1 MHPDRPSPARPSA
14 GRARLRGS
22 TPSGGQGLRAT
33 AAGLPRRVAGRT
45 ALAAVLGLA
54 LGLTGCGLPS
64 RTAPKYAGPP
74 KSAATAHDEAK
85 APPRPTDTTTASGL
99 LSQFLQSSVGGNM
112 GGDGEQKTA
121 NNDTRDWL
129 RQFMTD
135 DLAARWN
142 PQPGLTIVKDPT
154 EFVETELGNGQFT
167 VKVTLQPIGK
177 LTDSGEF
184 QINTQ
189 TADPITLT
197 STARTVVGGQL
208 RLSGN
213 VPDQLYLTVTGL
225 KAWYDWQPIYFWE
238 LGAGQGKLVPDL
250 RYMPRTLLQT
260 KRAGQVLDWL
270 RHGPSQW
277 LQGVAAPL
285 SEAVEFKGTPVIENG
300 VVKVNLS
307 GKATKIPTEGPEFT
321 RLVRQI
327 RWSLSTGPDHP
338 AVRLTIENQS
348 NDASSDG
355 WLEDNVA
362 AGLPTSTPDKYYVSG
377 GTVRAVGSDTGA
389 GLFAPGGSNTQVV
402 SAAINREGSK
412 AALVRQVSKNQ
423 QQLFV
428 SSDEQG
434 PPKYEP
440 VDVSVDVSVG
450 RLSRPAWMNY
460 PERRLL
466 ISDGKLLWVS
476 TDASA
481 RKFLP
486 VELSNALQIGSITAF
501 AVAPE
506 GHRIALIADAKLI
519 VAALQLVNGKLTIGS
534 PQQIYTS
541 LRNNQ
546 GVGWL
551 TETTLVVG
559 GAPSPT
565 PPNGVLAY
573 SLVAITVDG
582 AEEDVLPAG
591 ATRPASQTDV
601 SKVVVRTNNPRDS
614 LSFAWPRMPVTA
626 MVESN
631 GVAREVYRDSFGP
644 LSLGESTPTTTPSG
658 EQPANPTAPF
668 YPDY

>member
-1 MHPDRPSPARPSA
+1 MA
-14 GRARLRGS
+14 GW
-22 TPSGGQGLRAT
+22 
-33 AAGLPRRVAGRT
+33 T
-45 ALAAVLGLA
+45 ALAAVLSLA

-64 RTAPKYAGPP
+64 RTDPRYVGPP
-74 KSAATAHDEAK
+74 MSAATTQIEAW
-85 APPRPTDTTTASGL
+85 APPGPGDATTASKL
-99 LSQFLQSSVGGNM
+99 ISHFLQASVGGNM
-112 GGDGEQKTA
+112 GSDGEQKTA
-121 NNDTRDWL
+121 NNDTRDRL

-135 DLAARWN
+135 DLGPRWN
-142 PQPGLTIVKDPT
+142 PVPGLTIVKDP
-154 EFVETELGNGQFT
+154 EIQEIADGPGQF
-167 VKVTLQPIGK
+167 KIEVTLQPIGK

-189 TADPITLT
+189 TPDPIKI
-197 STARTVVGGQL
+197 SYTARTVAGGQL
-208 RLSGN
+208 RLSGY
-213 VPDQLYLTVTGL
+213 VPDQLYLTVSGL
-225 KAWYDWQPIYFWE
+225 KSGYDWQPIYFWE
-238 LGAGQGKLVPDL
+238 SGAGQGKLVPDL

-270 RHGPSQW
+270 RQGPSQW
-277 LQGVAAPL
+277 LQSVAALLP
-285 SEAVEFKGTPVIENG
+285 EAIEFKGTPVIENG
-300 VVKVNLS
+300 VVKVNL
-307 GKATKIPTEGPEFT
+307 GAKATKIAAGGQELT
-321 RLVRQI
+321 RLARQI
-327 RWSLSTGPDHP
+327 RWSLATGPDHP

-348 NDASSDG
+348 DDASSDN

-362 AGLPTSTPDKYYVSG
+362 TRLPISAPDKYYVSG
-377 GTVRAVGSDTGA
+377 GTVRAAGSDA
-389 GLFAPGGSNTQVV
+389 GPALFAPGGLNTQVV
-402 SAAINREGSK
+402 SAAINREGSR
-412 AALVRQVSKNQ
+412 AALVRQVSKTQ

-440 VDVSVDVSVG
+440 TDVSAG
-450 RLSRPAWMNY
+450 QLSRPAWMNY

-466 ISDGKLLWVS
+466 ISDGTRLWVS

-481 RKFLP
+481 RKFDR
-486 VELSNALQIGSITAF
+486 VEPSNALQIGPITAF

-506 GHRIALIADAKLI
+506 GHRIALIANSNGTSGALI

-541 LRNNQ
+541 LGDNQ

-559 GAPSPT
+559 GAPSPA
-565 PPNGVLAY
+565 PPAGVPPY

-591 ATRPASQTDV
+591 ATRPPSQTDV

-631 GVAREVYRDSFGP
+631 GVAREVYRDSFGA
-644 LSLGESTPTTTPSG
+644 LSLGESTPTTPPSG
-658 EQPANPTAPF
+658 EPPANPTAPF